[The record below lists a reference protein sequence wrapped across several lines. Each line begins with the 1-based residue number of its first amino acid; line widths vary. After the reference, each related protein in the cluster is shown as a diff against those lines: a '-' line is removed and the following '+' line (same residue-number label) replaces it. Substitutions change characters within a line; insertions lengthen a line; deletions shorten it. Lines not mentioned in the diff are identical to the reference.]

1 MTTTAIVLFTRDLRV
16 HDQPALWA
24 ACERADRVVPLFVFD
39 RGILG
44 SRYAAPNRVSQL
56 VDAVRDLR
64 SHLKERGSELVV
76 RHGDTLEEVALL
88 AVEVEAD
95 ELHLSA
101 DVSAHARRRE
111 KALRQLSRER
121 LGDRLR
127 VIAHDAAVTVVHP
140 GQVTP
145 SGGDHFKVFS
155 PYFRRW
161 ADAPWREP
169 LPAPSAVPTP
179 TTLATGQ
186 IPALSALTDVSRL
199 ASQLPTGGETQ
210 ARARADWWFGGGQDA
225 ARSWTEEGSGVVTAD
240 AARAGAV
247 AADGGAAGSVAPVD
261 AYDDTRNH
269 LGVDGT
275 SKLSQHLHLGTISAT
290 ELAHRVD
297 RRQPGQEAFLQEL
310 CWRDFNHQMLA
321 ARPDLIHADIRTKHD
336 RWVDD
341 EDAVAAWK
349 AGRTGYPVVD
359 AAMRQLVTEGWMHN
373 RARMIVASFLTKHL
387 YVDWRVG
394 AWHFMDHLIDGDLAN
409 NFGQWQWTAGTGT
422 DSRPNRMF
430 NPVTQ
435 SKRYDPDGVYLRH
448 HLPELAHLDAASIHA
463 PWEAANTLL
472 AATGDY
478 PPPLV
483 DHREARERFL
493 AARGA

>member
-16 HDQPALWA
+16 HDNPALWA

-39 RGILG
+39 RDILG

-64 SHLKERGSELVV
+64 TNLKARGGELVV
-76 RHGDTLEEVALL
+76 RHGHTLDEVERL

-95 ELHLSA
+95 ELHLGA
-101 DVSAHARRRE
+101 DVSAHATRRE
-111 KALRQLSRER
+111 SALRELARER
-121 LGDRLR
+121 LGGRLQ
-127 VIAHDAAVTVVHP
+127 VIAHGASVTVVHP
-140 GQVTP
+140 GGVTP

-155 PYFRRW
+155 PYYRRW
-161 ADAPWREP
+161 AEAAWREP
-169 LPAPSAVPTP
+169 LPAPSTVPTP
-179 TTLATGQ
+179 TTVATGP
-186 IPALSALTDVSRL
+186 IPALAELTEVDRL
-199 ASQLPTGGETQ
+199 SPQLPAGGETA
-210 ARARADWWFGGGQDA
+210 ARERAEWWFHGPEDDD
-225 ARSWTEEGSGVVTAD
+225 GV
-240 AARAGAV
+240 
-247 AADGGAAGSVAPVD
+247 SPVD
-261 AYDDTRNH
+261 AYDDRRNH

-275 SKLSQHLHLGTISAT
+275 SKLSHHLHLGTISAT
-290 ELAHRVD
+290 KLAHRVD
-297 RRQPGQEAFLQEL
+297 RSSQGQEAFLQEL

-321 ARPDLIHADIRTKHD
+321 ARPDLVHDDIRTKDD

-341 EDAVAAWK
+341 ADAVAAWK

-359 AAMRQLVTEGWMHN
+359 AAMRQLTTEGWMHN

-387 YVDWRVG
+387 YVDWRIG
-394 AWHFMDHLIDGDLAN
+394 AWHFMDHLVDGDLAN

-435 SKRYDPDGVYLRH
+435 SRRYDPEAVYLRRY
-448 HLPELAHLDAASIHA
+448 LPELAHLDDATIHA
-463 PWEAANTLL
+463 PWEAADTLL
-472 AATGDY
+472 GDTGEY